1 MSNRRRRSY
10 GGGSRGRKKYCAFCA
25 DHVNDI
31 DYKDIST
38 SYMKGGGIL
47 GINITHNISIM
58 GHLNFYAPFG
68 NVDTETEDGDK
79 VTEDFTWTD
88 QFTDRSGMSMMF
100 GLRLE
105 F

>member
-38 SYMKGGGIL
+38 LEKY
-47 GINITHNISIM
+47 ISESKKIM
-58 GHLNFYAPFG
+58 PRRMTGVCAKHQRGLTSAIRRSRHVALLPY
-68 NVDTETEDGDK
+68 TEE
-79 VTEDFTWTD
+79 
-88 QFTDRSGMSMMF
+88 
-100 GLRLE
+100 
-105 F
+105 